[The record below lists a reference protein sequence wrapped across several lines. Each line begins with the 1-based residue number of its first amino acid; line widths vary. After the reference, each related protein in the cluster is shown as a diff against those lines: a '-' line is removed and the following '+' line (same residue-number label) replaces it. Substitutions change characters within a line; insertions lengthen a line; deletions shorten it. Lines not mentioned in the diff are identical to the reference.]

1 MVLLFITNGEL
12 LLVKGFVS
20 SFGAGAVTLQTTPF
34 LANLFTSDL
43 ATFFV
48 ATLEIAAPLI
58 AVLFAAQI
66 GLALLSRAAPQ
77 LNVWALGMPIQVILS
92 LVFVAIGIRV
102 LPGYMGN
109 ILSRVAQ
116 DMTAIMRGH

>member
-1 MVLLFITNGEL
+1 
-12 LLVKGFVS
+12 
-20 SFGAGAVTLQTTPF
+20 
-34 LANLFTSDL
+34 
-43 ATFFV
+43 V
-48 ATLEIAAPLI
+48 ATLDIAAPLI

-66 GLALLSRAAPQ
+66 GLALLARAAPQ
-77 LNVWALGMPIQVILS
+77 LNVWALGMPIQVILP